1 MTIISFPLSSRPHL
15 TRLVR
20 AIEDAIENE
29 VVKGELCPVE
39 ILGAL
44 EWVKCNVFAG
54 IEAE

>member
-29 VVKGELCPVE
+29 VAKGELCPVE

-44 EWVKCNVFAG
+44 EWVKSNIFAG
-54 IEAE
+54 TEAE